1 MTARTV
7 SKKLGVNIDHVAT
20 LRQARL
26 GEEPSV
32 LEAALEAEQ
41 GGADSITVHLR
52 EDRRHIQDADVFEL
66 MEKIY
71 VPLNLE
77 MSVSPEI
84 LKVALQACPEKAC
97 LVPEKR
103 KELTTEGGLDLFSKK
118 SPLIRTIDA
127 LLEKKVEVS
136 LFIDPVE
143 AQVREAARLSA
154 YAVEIHTGSYANAT
168 GKKRERELSR
178 VREAARLGRGLGL
191 HIHAGH
197 GLNYE
202 NIFPLLSIPEIIEF
216 NIGHSIVSR
225 AMFVGLAK
233 AVQEMKKIIQTSDV
247 RQETAVLNSK
257 RKI

>member
-1 MTARTV
+1 ML
-7 SKKLGVNIDHVAT
+7 SKKLGINIDHVAT

-26 GEEPSV
+26 AEEPSV

-77 MSVSPEI
+77 MSVSSEI
-84 LKVALQACPEKAC
+84 LKVALKVCPEKAC

-103 KELTTEGGLDLFSKK
+103 KELTTEGGLDLFARR
-118 SPLIRTIDA
+118 SPLTRTIDA

-143 AQVREAARLSA
+143 KQVREAARLGA
-154 YAVEIHTGSYANAT
+154 YAIEIHTGSYANAA
-168 GKKRERELSR
+168 GKRKEGELFR
-178 VREAARLGRGLGL
+178 VREAARLGHELGL
-191 HIHAGH
+191 HVHAGH

-202 NIFPLLSIPEIIEF
+202 NIFPLLAVPEILEF
-216 NIGHSIVSR
+216 NIGHSIISR
-225 AMFVGLAK
+225 AVFVGLSR
-233 AVQEMKKIIQTSDV
+233 AVSEMKKIIRT
-247 RQETAVLNSK
+247 E
-257 RKI
+257 

>member
-1 MTARTV
+1 MTSRLI
-7 SKKLGVNIDHVAT
+7 SKKLGINIDHVAT

-32 LEAALEAEQ
+32 LETALEAEQ

-52 EDRRHIQDADVFEL
+52 EDRRHIQDADVLEL
-66 MEKIY
+66 TEKIY

-84 LKVALQACPEKAC
+84 LKLALKARPEKAC

-118 SPLIRTIDA
+118 NPLIRTIDA
-127 LLEKKVEVS
+127 LSAAKVEVS

-143 AQVREAARLSA
+143 KQVREAARLGA
-154 YAVEIHTGSYANAT
+154 YAIEIHTGSYANAA
-168 GKKRERELSR
+168 GKKREKELFR
-178 VREAARLGRGLGL
+178 VREAARLGRELGL
-191 HIHAGH
+191 HVHAGH

-202 NIFPLLSIPEIIEF
+202 NIFPLLAVPEILEF

-225 AMFVGLAK
+225 AVFVGLAK
-233 AVQEMKKIIQTSDV
+233 AVQEMKKIISAESGV
-247 RQETAVLNSK
+247 GSSK
-257 RKI
+257 

>member
-1 MTARTV
+1 MTTRILL
-7 SKKLGVNIDHVAT
+7 KKLGVNIDHVAT

-77 MSVSPEI
+77 MSVSSEI
-84 LKVALQACPEKAC
+84 LKLALKVRPAKAC

-118 SPLIRTIDA
+118 NPLIRTVDA
-127 LLEKKVEVS
+127 LLAKKVEVS

-143 AQVREAARLSA
+143 TQVQEASRLGA
-154 YAVEIHTGSYANAT
+154 YAIEIHTGSYANAE
-168 GKKRERELSR
+168 GKKKEKELLR
-178 VREAARLGRGLGL
+178 VCEAARLGHKLGL
-191 HIHAGH
+191 RIHAGH

-202 NIFPLLSIPEIIEF
+202 NIFPLLAIPEIIEF
-216 NIGHSIVSR
+216 NIGHSIISR

-233 AVQEMKKIIQTSDV
+233 AVQEMKKIIST
-247 RQETAVLNSK
+247 K
-257 RKI
+257 

>member
-1 MTARTV
+1 MTARTI
-7 SKKLGVNIDHVAT
+7 SKKLGVNIDHIAT

-26 GEEPSV
+26 GVEPSV
-32 LEAALEAEQ
+32 MEAALEAEQ

-84 LKVALQACPEKAC
+84 LKLAVKVRPEKAC

-103 KELTTEGGLDLFSKK
+103 KELTTEGGLDLFSKR
-118 SPLIRTIDA
+118 SPLVRTIDA
-127 LLEKKVEVS
+127 LLAKKVEVS

-143 AQVREAARLSA
+143 AQVREAARLGA
-154 YAVEIHTGSYANAT
+154 YAIEIHTGSYANAA
-168 GKKRERELSR
+168 GKKREWELSR
-178 VREAARLGRGLGL
+178 VRESARLGQELGL
-191 HIHAGH
+191 HVHAGH

-202 NIFPLLSIPEIIEF
+202 NIFPLLAVPEILEF
-216 NIGHSIVSR
+216 NIGHSIISR
-225 AMFVGLAK
+225 AVFVGLAR
-233 AVQEMKKIIQTSDV
+233 AVQEMKKII
-247 RQETAVLNSK
+247 RMK
-257 RKI
+257 

>member
-1 MTARTV
+1 MIARDV
-7 SKKLGVNIDHVAT
+7 PKKLGINIDHIAT

-32 LEAALEAEQ
+32 IEAALEAEQ

-52 EDRRHIQDADVFEL
+52 EDRRHIQDRDVFEL

-84 LKVALQACPEKAC
+84 LKIALKVSPEKAC

-103 KELTTEGGLDLFSKK
+103 KELTTEGGLDLFSKRD
-118 SPLIRTIDA
+118 PLARTIDA
-127 LLEKKVEVS
+127 LSEGKVEVS

-143 AQVREAARLSA
+143 KQVREAARLGA
-154 YAVEIHTGSYANAT
+154 YAIEIHTGSYANAA
-168 GKKRERELSR
+168 GKKKEKELFR
-178 VREAARLGRGLGL
+178 IREAARLGRDLGL
-191 HIHAGH
+191 HVHAGH

-202 NIFPLLSIPEIIEF
+202 NIFPLLEVPEILEF

-225 AMFVGLAK
+225 AVFVGLAK
-233 AVQEMKKIIQTSDV
+233 AVQEMKRIISG
-247 RQETAVLNSK
+247 K
-257 RKI
+257 

>member
-1 MTARTV
+1 MIARTV
-7 SKKLGVNIDHVAT
+7 SQKLGINIDHVAT

-32 LEAALEAEQ
+32 LEAAIEAEQ

-66 MEKIY
+66 AEKIY

-77 MSVSPEI
+77 MSVSAGI
-84 LKVALQACPEKAC
+84 LKIALKVSPEKAC

-103 KELTTEGGLDLFSKK
+103 KELTTEGGLDLFSKRN
-118 SPLIRTIDA
+118 PLIRTIDA
-127 LLEKKVEVS
+127 LLAKKVDVS

-143 AQVREAARLSA
+143 DQVREAARLGA
-154 YAVEIHTGSYANAT
+154 YAIEIHTGSYANAV
-168 GKKRERELSR
+168 GKKKEKELLR
-178 VREAARLGRGLGL
+178 IRRAARLGRELGL
-191 HIHAGH
+191 RVHAGH

-202 NIFPLLSIPEIIEF
+202 NIFPLLAVPEIIEF

-225 AMFVGLAK
+225 AMFVGIAR
-233 AVQEMKKIIQTSDV
+233 AVQEMKKIITSG
-247 RQETAVLNSK
+247 K
-257 RKI
+257 C

>member
-202 NIFPLLSIPEIIEF
+202 NIFPLLSIREIIEF
-216 NIGHSIVSR
+216 NIGRSIVSR
-225 AMFVGLAK
+225 AMFVG
-233 AVQEMKKIIQTSDV
+233 
-247 RQETAVLNSK
+247 
-257 RKI
+257 

>member
-1 MTARTV
+1 MIARTI

-66 MEKIY
+66 IEKIY

-84 LKVALQACPEKAC
+84 LKLALKVRPPKAC

-103 KELTTEGGLDLFSKK
+103 KELTTEGGLDLFSRK
-118 SPLIRTIDA
+118 SPLIRTLDA
-127 LLEKKVEVS
+127 LLAKKVEVS

-143 AQVREAARLSA
+143 AQVREAARLGT
-154 YAVEIHTGSYANAT
+154 YAIEIHTGSYANAM
-168 GKKRERELSR
+168 GKKKEREFFR
-178 VREAARLGRGLGL
+178 VREAARLGQELGL
-191 HIHAGH
+191 HVHAGH

-202 NIFPLLSIPEIIEF
+202 NIFPLLAVPEILEF

-225 AMFVGLAK
+225 AVFVGLAK
-233 AVQEMKKIIQTSDV
+233 AVQEMKKIIQA
-247 RQETAVLNSK
+247 EGIGPKNSG
-257 RKI
+257 

>member
-1 MTARTV
+1 MIARMS

-52 EDRRHIQDADVFEL
+52 EDRRHIQDTDVFEL

-84 LKVALQACPEKAC
+84 LKLAIKVHPEKAC

-103 KELTTEGGLDLFSKK
+103 KELTTEGGLDLFSKRT
-118 SPLIRTIDA
+118 PLIRTVDA
-127 LLEKKVEVS
+127 LLAEKVEVS

-143 AQVREAARLSA
+143 KQVCEASRLGA
-154 YAVEIHTGSYANAT
+154 FAIEIHTGSYANAA
-168 GKKRERELSR
+168 GKKKERELFR
-178 VREAARLGRGLGL
+178 LRESARLGRELGL
-191 HIHAGH
+191 RVHAGH

-202 NIFPLLSIPEIIEF
+202 NIFPLLAIPEILEF
-216 NIGHSIVSR
+216 NIGHSIISR
-225 AMFVGLAK
+225 AIFVGLAK
-233 AVQEMKKIIQTSDV
+233 AVQEMKKIITSG
-247 RQETAVLNSK
+247 K
-257 RKI
+257 G